1 MMGILIPLPA
11 PGVIKLMVHLTIM
24 EGGGK
29 PQWLVV
35 EIERINETVQ
45 AGRVE

>member
-24 EGGGK
+24 GGGE